1 MLQKLSMEVSTIRS
15 LVEFLKGMVKGIV
28 VTRVNVSVFGTSV
41 SFVLCYVPKFL
52 SGKRESDKDRD
63 MERLGGFGSLGFE
76 ESDVVLVR
84 VAMVFDNVGLFE
96 FMSIVMPIFG
106 CVDLACVVVEG

>member
-1 MLQKLSMEVSTIRS
+1 MSA
-15 LVEFLKGMVKGIV
+15 
-28 VTRVNVSVFGTSV
+28 SV
-41 SFVLCYVPKFL
+41 L

-96 FMSIVMPIFG
+96 FMSIVMPIT
-106 CVDLACVVVEG
+106 VELDLQVSLLKVEFSRLLYTFDMLLCHAF